1 MLTSLITSNV
11 FRRCR
16 CKCIGPGRLSLLGM
30 RILGGRL
37 ALVYRI
43 TGRCIIMCNKDV
55 WLEISDLS
63 FTFSIVL
70 KSKE

>member
-1 MLTSLITSNV
+1 MCFGDVGANALG
-11 FRRCR
+11 R
-16 CKCIGPGRLSLLGM
+16 GRLFLLAM

-37 ALVYRI
+37 ALVYMI

-70 KSKE
+70 ESKE